1 MDKVY
6 YKFDHVE
13 LRLLEE
19 DDRQNP
25 RTEITIEEVL
35 E

>member
-13 LRLLEE
+13 LLLRWAY
-19 DDRQNP
+19 DPKNP
-25 RTEITIEEVL
+25 RTEIDIEEVL

>member
-13 LRLLEE
+13 LRLLGEY
-19 DDRQNP
+19 DRQNQ